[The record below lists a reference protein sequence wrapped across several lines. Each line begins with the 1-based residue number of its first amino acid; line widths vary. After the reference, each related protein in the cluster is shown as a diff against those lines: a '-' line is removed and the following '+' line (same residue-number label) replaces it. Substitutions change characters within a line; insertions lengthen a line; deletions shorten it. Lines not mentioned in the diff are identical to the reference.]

1 MSVNMAKGFCLQLL
15 WSRGKSF
22 WLQGGRESM
31 LIAERTCCCGTRSNY
46 KTKAEGAKAEKAAK
60 PIRETQTQID
70 HRIPPQ
76 KTKMTTP
83 QIGISKLLS
92 DSTTPNLSWYKSLHI
107 PPFSTLPHHMP
118 PWQIVQCCV
127 AAREGI
133 SQGKELG
140 CIEGIGE
147 KRCSHWHL
155 QCKKIVSKAW
165 QRVGTCP
172 TCRKSHPVASTPS
185 LNSRTCLSL
194 RCLISES
201 VKRTHEKTEKQLK
214 IVISSHLGQVANHPR
229 IRETIDNLEAA
240 WQLLVQRTS
249 VPHCLSWHGTLINSL
264 LV

>member
-155 QCKKIVSKAW
+155 QCKKIVSKAR

-172 TCRKSHPVASTPS
+172 TCRKSHQLHLHQAWTLGLVSLWDVWYLKAWKELLKKQKTAQNCDFITFGPS
-185 LNSRTCLSL
+185 CKSSQDPGNHRWLGSRMAAPCSKDIHTLSL
-194 RCLISES
+194 LTWD
-201 VKRTHEKTEKQLK
+201 TH
-214 IVISSHLGQVANHPR
+214 
-229 IRETIDNLEAA
+229 
-240 WQLLVQRTS
+240 
-249 VPHCLSWHGTLINSL
+249 
-264 LV
+264 